1 MSEKDKVNLENDI
14 VDNAVAEGGS
24 YEIIKKRLEK
34 QGQTLKGLAQALNNQ
49 RIEEF
54 GGSENEVIGRTRVRT
69 EQNSIARDI
78 VQVGHRLLFGYNVFI
93 GLKRETKLQDVLA
106 VFDLNET
113 DDGIE
118 LTEIDSK
125 ETFLANQRFVDDF
138 DELYR
143 YYKDSQL
150 VGLQVRD
157 SKLLATF
164 QIGEREDDIRVFR
177 WSVSADQTEIKYID
191 NRGERDVQPPN
202 KFDFEWV
209 ETDRNDFIHGKH
221 PHVNV
226 LDTVFVETINGSLT
240 IKIENNTED
249 GLGVYS
255 EEVDELNQSMD
266 DATISY
272 AKLNNLILLAVKP
285 YKEEQTRYLVYNT
298 LTETTRRIDAIG
310 QSCILLPE
318 DQGII
323 FPGGYYLETGEHK
336 TFDNTDDDGLIFK
349 RMYRSPNGE
358 DVLYVFYEPI
368 SGRFGLFS
376 YNLISKSLQNP
387 IYSNGY
393 ALFEDGR
400 IIVFSAED
408 EAVRVH
414 PMQIW
419 KSPFFSAEFASQK
432 PESTTEL
439 GKIGNSELVRGV
451 SNLYEVVRLIENQ
464 QASMKMYENLSQSA
478 KRIFDLHYW
487 LEEGDRKDIALS
499 LKEIAST
506 SELVIDEFE
515 KVQSIQRQSAKVM
528 QETQQTQKKLLSMIA
543 TTTWENAEQFV
554 VVINEIRQQRGHI
567 ITVKEHRYIDV
578 QSLEKLLTE
587 LDEHEAQMG
596 VKTIDFLGQKNSL
609 AVYSEKL
616 KSFQEQ
622 SDAVKTNAQLK
633 PLIADVDSTVQGL
646 DLLSELVSTLEIDDA
661 TVRTAIVD
669 SISEIY
675 AKLNQVKAKASQR
688 AKSLGSEEAIAQFSA
703 QFKLFSQSI
712 TNALSSSDTPEKCD
726 EQLARL
732 LVQLEDLESQFSD
745 FDRFLSDI
753 MDKREELYES
763 FETHRQSLVEQQQ
776 RRAQTL
782 SGSADRILK
791 TIEKRSLKLQDRD
804 KLNTYFAS
812 DALVLKINDI
822 VNELSELNGEVLVDD
837 IQARLKALQEQAIRS
852 LRDKTDIYEDGGKV
866 IKLGPKHRFSVNT
879 QDLDLTI
886 VPRNDLLYF
895 HLVGTDFYEKVDEP
909 SLNGTQDFWNISLES
924 ETSEL
929 YRAEYL
935 AHLVIQA
942 AKNEQ
947 DDLSPKILNDLCKE
961 FEELVKKVRDFSTPL
976 YKQGYQKGIH
986 DNDAAKIIQKLWPAL
1001 TKAELLVFSPQAR
1014 GFAQLFWANTDK
1026 EDSVVKTWSNRA
1038 IGAVK
1043 LRELFADSSAVK
1055 LLTAEIQE
1063 RMVVFFEDAEFS
1075 FSNSLLA
1082 LSAEYLLEQ
1091 LAEKKVVFVQSK
1103 YAKELSSKFI
1113 KSTGSVGL
1121 KQLKSIL
1128 KELSNSPL
1136 KQWGVATSWISAFS
1150 KRNPSDEQHYLAE
1163 VVANLCCENVLDYQ
1177 TKNVDLDLIIDE
1189 LLGDHIRIFEQSIQ
1203 IQLDDFVQRISTH
1216 EHEVLPKYLAYLES
1230 RQNVMETKR
1239 KELKLHSFKPRPL
1252 SSFVRNRLI
1261 NESYL
1266 PIIGDNLAKQMG
1278 TIGDDKRTDLMGLL
1292 MMISPPGYGK
1302 TTLMEYVASK
1312 LGLIFMKI
1320 NCPSLGHDVASLD
1333 PEQAPNST
1341 ARQELEK
1348 INLAFEMGNNVMLY
1362 LDDIQHTHPE
1372 FLQKYISLCD
1382 GTRRVEGVWQGETKT
1397 YDMRGKKFCVVM
1409 AGNPYTES
1417 GEQFKVPDMLA
1428 NRADIYNLGD
1438 ILGGMDEQFALSYI
1452 ENALTSNSVLAP
1464 LATREMNDVYRLIKI
1479 SQGENIPTTDLEHQ
1493 YSGAEVKEI
1502 TDVLQKMFVIQDII
1516 LKINQQY
1523 IASAAQDDSYRVEP
1537 PFKLQGSY
1545 RNMNKM
1551 TEKISAV
1558 MNESELMQLIE
1569 DHYLGESQ
1577 LLTTGAEENLLKLA
1591 QLRGNMSEEQQLRWE
1606 QILDDFQRN
1615 KVLGGDGADVG
1626 NKVVS
1631 QLNEL
1636 VKSVSEIGAVS
1647 AAAIEHSEAQS
1658 IINAKLEKNEN
1669 KIRIQELVSS
1679 KEHYSSLL
1687 ASLNE
1692 INTTLSE
1699 QRVKAQRSKQRSRTK
1714 ELAIVNENHEHLLK
1728 SLHQINAT
1736 LEKNISTPQPS
1747 IEINNQPLPEF
1758 AGILSNLVNVV
1769 ETGILPIVHY
1779 MEKKFDIDK
1788 RTLEKVHQVSSD
1800 IESMH
1805 KTFLMNN
1812 GVNSQKK

>member
-1 MSEKDKVNLENDI
+1 MSEKDKVNLEGDV

-34 QGQTLKGLAQALNNQ
+34 QGQELKGLAQALNEE

-54 GGSENEVIGRTRVRT
+54 GGSENEVIGRARVRT
-69 EQNSIARDI
+69 ENNSIARDI
-78 VQVGHRLLFGYNVFI
+78 VQVGSQLVFGYNVFI
-93 GLKRETKLQDVLA
+93 GLKRETKIEDVLS
-106 VFDLNET
+106 VFDLTET
-113 DDGIE
+113 QEGVE
-118 LTEIDSK
+118 LK
-125 ETFLANQRFVDDF
+125 EVDVSSTYLSDQRFVDDF
-138 DELYR
+138 GELYR
-143 YYKDSQL
+143 YYKESQL

-157 SKLLATF
+157 SKLLVTF

-177 WSVSADQTEIKYID
+177 WSVSADQSEIKYID
-191 NRGERDVQPPN
+191 NRGERDVQPPS
-202 KFDFEWV
+202 KYDFEWI
-209 ETDRNDFIHGKH
+209 ETNRNDFVHGMH
-221 PHVNV
+221 PHVNI
-226 LDTVFVETINGSLT
+226 LDTVFVETINGDLT
-240 IKIENNTED
+240 VKIENNTED

-255 EEVDELNQSMD
+255 EAVEEQDQSMD
-266 DATISY
+266 DASIAY
-272 AKLNNLILLAVKP
+272 VKINNLILLAVTP
-285 YKEEQTRYLVYNT
+285 YKEEVVRYLVYNT
-298 LTETTRRIDAIG
+298 LTETTVRIDAIG

-323 FPGGYYLETGEHK
+323 FPGGYYLETGEYK
-336 TFDNTDDDGLIFK
+336 TFDNTDDKGLVFK

-358 DVLYVFYEPI
+358 DVLYVFYEPV

-408 EAVRVH
+408 EPVRIH

-419 KSPFFSAEFASQK
+419 QSPFFSTEYASQR

-451 SNLYEVVRLIENQ
+451 SNLFEVVRLVENQ
-464 QASMKMYENLSQSA
+464 QASMKIYENLSQSA

-487 LEEGDRKDIALS
+487 LEEGSRSNIADT
-499 LKEIAST
+499 LKQVATT

-515 KVQSIQRQSAKVM
+515 KVQSIQRQSAKAM
-528 QETQQTQKKLLSMIA
+528 QEVQQTQSKLLSKL
-543 TTTWENAEQFV
+543 TTNSWEDAEQFV
-554 VVINEIRQQRGHI
+554 AVINEIRQQRGHI
-567 ITVKEHRYIDV
+567 ITVKDYRYIDIAG
-578 QSLEKLLTE
+578 LEKLLKE
-587 LDEHEAQMG
+587 LDENEAVIG
-596 VKTIDFLGQKNSL
+596 DKTIKFLSKQKSL
-609 AVYSEKL
+609 MIYEERLEQFQKQSVAVT
-616 KSFQEQ
+616 
-622 SDAVKTNAQLK
+622 TNAQLK
-633 PLIADVDSTVQGL
+633 PLIENVDQTIQDL
-646 DLLSELVSTLEIDDA
+646 DLLSELVATLDIDDA

-669 SISEIY
+669 SVSEIY
-675 AKLNQVKAKASQR
+675 AKLNQVKARAAQR
-688 AKSLGSEEAIAQFSA
+688 AKNLGSEEAVAQFSA

-712 TNALSSSDTPEKCD
+712 ANALSSSSTPEKCD

-732 LVQLEDLESQFSD
+732 LVQLEDLESQFSE

-782 SGSADRILK
+782 SDSSDRILK
-791 TIEKRSLKLQDRD
+791 TIEKRSLKFQERD
-804 KLNTYFAS
+804 QLNTYFAS
-812 DALVLKINDI
+812 DSLVLKINDI
-822 VNELSELNGEVLVDD
+822 VEELVKLNAEVAMDD
-837 IQARLKALQEQAIRS
+837 IQARLKALQEQAIRA
-852 LRDKTDIYEDGGKV
+852 LRDKVDIYEEGGKV
-866 IKLGPKHRFSVNT
+866 IKLGAKHRFSVNT
-879 QDLDLTI
+879 QELDLTI
-886 VPRNDLLYF
+886 VPRNEQLFF
-895 HLVGTDFYEKVDEP
+895 HLLGTDFYELVESEGLAD
-909 SLNGTQDFWNISLES
+909 TQDYWNLSLES
-924 ETSEL
+924 ETQDL
-929 YRAEYL
+929 YRSEYL
-935 AHLVIQA
+935 AHLFMQA
-942 AKNEQ
+942 AKSEKQ
-947 DDLSPKILNDLCKE
+947 DLSIKTLNDSCNSLEGLTK
-961 FEELVKKVRDFSTPL
+961 LVRDFSTPL

-986 DNDAAKIIQKLWPAL
+986 DYDAARLVQGLWPAL
-1001 TKAELLVFSPQAR
+1001 NSAGLLVFSPQAR
-1014 GFAQLFWANTDK
+1014 ALAQLFWVSVDK
-1026 EDSVVKTWSNRA
+1026 ADAMIETWPTRA
-1038 IGAVK
+1038 AGAVK
-1043 LRELFADSSAVK
+1043 LRELYADESAMELMVQEISMKLEEFFSKAVFELSSSV
-1055 LLTAEIQE
+1055 LL
-1063 RMVVFFEDAEFS
+1063 
-1075 FSNSLLA
+1075 
-1082 LSAEYLLEQ
+1082 LSAEYLVEE
-1091 LAEKKVVFVQSK
+1091 LAAKKVSFVRSK
-1103 YAKELSSKFI
+1103 YAKALGSQFN
-1113 KSTGSVGL
+1113 KSIGTAGI

-1128 KELSNSPL
+1128 KELEVRPL
-1136 KQWGVATSWISAFS
+1136 QQWQVASSWVKAFIDKSTVDNAHYGDELVGV
-1150 KRNPSDEQHYLAE
+1150 
-1163 VVANLCCENVLDYQ
+1163 LCCEHAIDFDD
-1177 TKNVDLDLIIDE
+1177 KSMDLDIAVTD
-1189 LLGDHIRIFEQSIQ
+1189 LLGEHSRIIEQKIA
-1203 IQLDDFVQRISTH
+1203 IQLDDFIQRVAHH
-1216 EHEVLPKYLAYLES
+1216 ENEVLPGYQQYLEL
-1230 RQNVMETKR
+1230 RQEVLEEKR
-1239 KELKLHSFKPRPL
+1239 KELKLHAFKPRPL

-1266 PIIGDNLAKQMG
+1266 PLIGDNLAKQMG
-1278 TIGDDKRTDLMGLL
+1278 ALGDDKRTDLMGLL

-1320 NCPSLGHDVASLD
+1320 NCPSLGHDVTSLD

-1382 GTRRVEGVWQGETKT
+1382 GTRRIEGVWQQETKT

-1438 ILGGMDEQFALSYI
+1438 ILGGMEEQFALSYI
-1452 ENALTSNSVLAP
+1452 ENALTSNQVLAP
-1464 LATREMNDVYRLIKI
+1464 LAVREMSDVYRLIKI
-1479 SQGENIPTTDLEHQ
+1479 AQGENIPTTDLNHQ

-1502 TDVLQKMFVIQDII
+1502 TDVLQKMFIVQDVI

-1523 IASAAQDDSYRVEP
+1523 IASAAQDDKYRVEP

-1558 MNESELMQLIE
+1558 MNEAELMQLIE

-1591 QLRGNMSEEQQLRWE
+1591 ELRGNITPE
-1606 QILDDFQRN
+1606 QITRWKQIIDDFQRN

-1636 VKSVSEIGAVS
+1636 VKSVGEIGNFSS
-1647 AAAIEHSEAQS
+1647 AIINHNQAQS
-1658 IINAKLEKNEN
+1658 VQQAKLDKNDQ
-1669 KIRIQELVSS
+1669 KLRLQELAIV
-1679 KEHYSSLL
+1679 KDGHAGLMGVL
-1687 ASLNE
+1687 QQ
-1692 INTTLSE
+1692 INQTVSE
-1699 QRVKAQRSKQRSRTK
+1699 QQVKANRSLQRSRTK
-1714 ELAIVNENHEHLLK
+1714 ELANENTNHGNLLT
-1728 SLHQINAT
+1728 A
-1736 LEKNISTPQPS
+1736 LEKINIALEGMQSKPTQK

-1758 AGILSNLVNVV
+1758 AGILGNLVNVV

-1788 RTLEKVHQVSSD
+1788 RTLDKIHQVSAD
-1800 IESMH
+1800 VDNMYQKFIEKGDS
-1805 KTFLMNN
+1805 
-1812 GVNSQKK
+1812 

>member
-1 MSEKDKVNLENDI
+1 MSEKDKVNFGNDVADNT

-34 QGQTLKGLAQALNNQ
+34 HGQQLKGLAQELNDK

-54 GGSENEVIGRTRVRT
+54 GGSDNEVIGRTRVRT
-69 EQNSIARDI
+69 EHNSIARDI

-93 GLKRETKLQDVLA
+93 GLKRETKIEDVFA
-106 VFDLNET
+106 VFSLNES
-113 DDGIE
+113 DEGVE
-118 LTEIDSK
+118 LSEVEQK
-125 ETFLANQRFVDDF
+125 ETFLADQHFIDDF

-143 YYKDSQL
+143 YYKESQL

-164 QIGEREDDIRVFR
+164 QIGERNDDIRVFR
-177 WSVSADQTEIKYID
+177 WSVSANQSELSYLD

-209 ETDRNDFIHGKH
+209 ETNRNNFVHGKH
-221 PHVNV
+221 PHVNI

-240 IKIENNTED
+240 VKVENNTED

-255 EEVDELNQSMD
+255 ETVEESNQSMD
-266 DATISY
+266 DAQISY
-272 AKLNNLILLAVKP
+272 AKLNNLILLAVTP
-285 YKEEQTRYLVYNT
+285 YKEEKTRYLVYNT
-298 LTETTRRIDAIG
+298 LTETTSRIDSIG

-336 TFDNTDDDGLIFK
+336 TFDNEDDEGLIFK

-358 DVLYVFYEPI
+358 DVLYVFYEPV

-376 YNLISKSLQNP
+376 YNLISKALQNP
-387 IYSNGY
+387 MYNNGY

-400 IIVFSAED
+400 IIVFSAEE

-419 KSPFFSAEFASQK
+419 QSPFFSSEYASQR

-487 LEEGDRKDIALS
+487 LSEGERISIANS
-499 LKEIAST
+499 LKEIAAT

-528 QETQQTQKKLLSMIA
+528 QETQHTQKELLSKIA
-543 TTTWENAEQFV
+543 TTVWENAEQFV
-554 VVINEIRQQRGHI
+554 GVINDIRQQRGHI
-567 ITVKEHRYIDV
+567 ITVKDHRYIDV
-578 QSLEKLLTE
+578 QSLDQLQNE
-587 LDEHEAQMG
+587 LDEHEANLG
-596 VKTIDFLGQKNSL
+596 DKTIEFLTKENSL
-609 AVYSEKL
+609 DIYLEKL
-616 KSFQEQ
+616 ESFQEQ
-622 SDAVKTNAQLK
+622 SELVKTNAQLK
-633 PLIADVDSTVQGL
+633 PLIADVDETIQGL
-646 DLLSELVSTLEIDDA
+646 DLLSELVATLEIDDA

-669 SISEIY
+669 SVSEIY
-675 AKLNQVKAKASQR
+675 AKLNQVKAKSGQR
-688 AKSLGSEEAIAQFSA
+688 AKSLGSEEAVAQFSA

-712 TNALSSSDTPEKCD
+712 ANALALSETPEKCD

-745 FDRFLSDI
+745 YDRFLSDI

-763 FETHRQSLVEQQQ
+763 FETHRQRLVEQQQ

-782 SGSADRILK
+782 ADSANRILK

-812 DALVLKINDI
+812 DALVLKINDL
-822 VNELSELNGEVLVDD
+822 VTELISLNGEVIVDD

-852 LRDKTDIYEDGGKV
+852 LRDKTDIFEDGGKV

-879 QDLDLTI
+879 QELDLTI
-886 VPRNDLLYF
+886 VPRDKQLYF
-895 HLVGTDFYEKVDEP
+895 HLVGTDFYEHVDDP
-909 SLNGTQDFWNISLES
+909 SLAKTQAYWDVALES
-924 ETSEL
+924 ETTEL
-929 YRAEYL
+929 YRSEYL

-942 AKNEQ
+942 AKDEQ
-947 DDLSPKILNDLCKE
+947 EGLSMKSLGDLCADKE
-961 FEELVKKVRDFSTPL
+961 ALVKIVRDFSTPL

-986 DNDAAKIIQKLWPAL
+986 DNDAANIIQSLLPAL
-1001 TKAELLVFSPQAR
+1001 NSAGLLVFSPKAR
-1014 GFAQLFWANTDK
+1014 GLAQLY
-1026 EDSVVKTWSNRA
+1026 WSNIDLSDELINGWPSRA
-1038 IGAVK
+1038 AGAVK

-1055 LLTAEIQE
+1055 LLTKEIKEQIK
-1063 RMVVFFEDAEFS
+1063 VFFEPADFEIS
-1075 FSNSLLA
+1075 DNQLT
-1082 LSAEYLLEQ
+1082 LSAGYLLEQ
-1091 LAEKKVVFVQSK
+1091 LAEKKPSDKKVAFVQSK
-1103 YAKELSSKFI
+1103 YAKSLASQFS
-1113 KSTGSVGL
+1113 KSTGAAGI
-1121 KQLKSIL
+1121 KQLKEIL
-1128 KELSNSPL
+1128 KELIDNPL
-1136 KQWGVATSWISAFS
+1136 KQWQVASSWLNAFVA
-1150 KRNPSDEQHYLAE
+1150 RNSSDNDHYLDE
-1163 VVANLCCENVLDYQ
+1163 VTGNLCCEKILNLYS
-1177 TKNVDLDLIIDE
+1177 KNVELDLKIE
-1189 LLGDHIRIFEQSIQ
+1189 NLLGDHPRITEQKI
-1203 IQLDDFVQRISTH
+1203 IIKLDDFVQRIAHH
-1216 EHEVLPKYLAYLES
+1216 ENEVLPNYQAYLSARHE
-1230 RQNVMETKR
+1230 VMENKR
-1239 KELKLHSFKPRPL
+1239 IELKLHSFKPRPL

-1278 TIGDDKRTDLMGLL
+1278 TVGDDKRTDLMGLL

-1333 PEQAPNST
+1333 PEQAPNAT
-1341 ARQELEK
+1341 AKQELEK

-1452 ENALTSNSVLAP
+1452 ENSLTSNPVLAP
-1464 LATREMNDVYRLIKI
+1464 LAIREMDDVYRLIKI
-1479 SQGENIPTTDLEHQ
+1479 AQGENIPTTDLSHQ
-1493 YSGAEVKEI
+1493 YSGAEIKEI
-1502 TDVLQKMFVIQDII
+1502 TEILQKMFIIQDII

-1523 IASAAQDDSYRVEP
+1523 IASAAQDDKYRVEP
-1537 PFKLQGSY
+1537 AFKLQGSY

-1558 MNESELMQLIE
+1558 MNKEELMQLIE

-1591 QLRGNMSEEQQLRWE
+1591 QLRGNMSKEQEARWA
-1606 QILDDFQRN
+1606 QIIEDFQRN
-1615 KVLGGDGADVG
+1615 KSLGGDATDVG
-1626 NKVVS
+1626 NKVVV

-1636 VKSVSEIGAVS
+1636 VKSVGELGNAS
-1647 AAAIEHSEAQS
+1647 AAAIQHNENEAIQ
-1658 IINAKLEKNEN
+1658 KGKTEKNEQRLRL
-1669 KIRIQELVSS
+1669 KELALV
-1679 KEHYSSLL
+1679 KEHHAHLLSSLQQ
-1687 ASLNE
+1687 
-1692 INTTLSE
+1692 INTTLEES
-1699 QRVKAQRSKQRSRTK
+1699 SKNTNQK
-1714 ELAIVNENHEHLLK
+1714 
-1728 SLHQINAT
+1728 
-1736 LEKNISTPQPS
+1736 

-1758 AGILSNLVNVV
+1758 ADILANLVNVV
-1769 ETGILPIVHY
+1769 ETGILPVVHY

-1788 RTLEKVHQVSSD
+1788 RTLDKIHEVSVDVDNMHQN
-1800 IESMH
+1800 II
-1805 KTFLMNN
+1805 NRIRP
-1812 GVNSQKK
+1812 VNKNK